1 MYHLKLT
8 MGRSYNNGTIS
19 ATREKPDVFTDD
31 KIAAANAVAS
41 GFFRLVG
48 EDMGTPLDN
57 TPDDETGTPLD
68 DTPDDETETVL
79 DDTPEDEF
87 VEYEGIHTPLNCLNK
102 SRLET
107 LAAYLDISLKD
118 ASKKEEYVQII
129 TAALGR
135 DYVTDSELAGSPT
148 MTELQ
153 K

>member
-48 EDMGTPLDN
+48 EDMGTPLDD
-57 TPDDETGTPLD
+57 TPEDEKGTFPEYETGTAP
-68 DTPDDETETVL
+68 

-118 ASKKEEYVQII
+118 ASKKEDYVQII

>member
-8 MGRSYNNGTIS
+8 RGRSYNNGTIS

-31 KIAAANAVAS
+31 KIAADKAVAS

-48 EDMGTPLDN
+48 EDTEIPLGN
-57 TPDDETGTPLD
+57 TPDDETGTAP
-68 DTPDDETETVL
+68 

-87 VEYEGIHTPLNCLNK
+87 VEYEGIHTPLNSLNK

-153 K
+153 N

>member
-31 KIAAANAVAS
+31 KMAAANAVTS

-48 EDMGTPLDN
+48 EDMGTPLDD
-57 TPDDETGTPLD
+57 TPEDEKGTFPEYETGTVP
-68 DTPDDETETVL
+68 

>member
-31 KIAAANAVAS
+31 KISAANAVAS

-48 EDMGTPLDN
+48 EDMGTPLDY
-57 TPDDETGTPLD
+57 TPEDEKGTFPEYETGTAP
-68 DTPDDETETVL
+68 

-118 ASKKEEYVQII
+118 ASKKEDYVQII
-129 TAALGR
+129 PAALGR

-148 MTELQ
+148 MPELQ

>member
-1 MYHLKLT
+1 

-48 EDMGTPLDN
+48 EDMGTPLDD
-57 TPDDETGTPLD
+57 TPEDEKGTFPEYETGTAP
-68 DTPDDETETVL
+68 

-118 ASKKEEYVQII
+118 ASKKEDYVQII

>member
-1 MYHLKLT
+1 MYHLKLI

-19 ATREKPDVFTDD
+19 ATREKPDVFTED
-31 KIAAANAVAS
+31 KIAVDNAITS

-48 EDMGTPLDN
+48 ED
-57 TPDDETGTPLD
+57 TGTPLD
-68 DTPDDETETVL
+68 DTPEDKTEATP

-87 VEYEGIHTPLNCLNK
+87 VDYEGIHTPLNSLNK

-129 TAALGR
+129 AAALGR
-135 DYVTDSELAGSPT
+135 DYATDSELAGSPT

>member
-48 EDMGTPLDN
+48 EDMGTPLDD
-57 TPDDETGTPLD
+57 TPEDEKGTFPEYETGTAP
-68 DTPDDETETVL
+68 

-107 LAAYLDISLKD
+107 LAAYHDISLKD
-118 ASKKEEYVQII
+118 ASKKEDYVQII

>member
-8 MGRSYNNGTIS
+8 MGRSYNNGTIP

-48 EDMGTPLDN
+48 EDMGTPLDD
-57 TPDDETGTPLD
+57 TPEDEKGTFPEYETGTAP
-68 DTPDDETETVL
+68 

-118 ASKKEEYVQII
+118 ASKKEDYVQII